1 MARSG
6 VHKESED
13 PLDYSTFM
21 TNMIECLSDKGW
33 SEIQGYPKKFGLALT
48 REESA
53 TVVTTRRVIA
63 FLKGDGLSRAEIQ
76 EAVEEAHKLMK
87 EKAVPPLFPATTVLV
102 FVFDK
107 ADDPEWMLKK
117 AKKKD
122 VLRSKYTFSWVV
134 DLTEST
140 LEKHKGLPLIKS
152 GEPEIRKALACSKS
166 FHVKQQ
172 SWR

>member
-21 TNMIECLSDKGW
+21 TNVVECLLDKGW
-33 SEIQGYPKKFGLALT
+33 REIQEYPKKFGLAVT
-48 REESA
+48 REETA
-53 TVVTTRRVIA
+53 AVVTTRRVIA

-76 EAVEEAHKLMK
+76 EAVEEAHKLMN

-107 ADDPEWMLKK
+107 AEDTEWILKK
-117 AKKKD
+117 AKKQD
-122 VLRSKYTFSWVV
+122 VLKSKYTVSWVV
-134 DLTEST
+134 DLTENT
-140 LEKHKGLPLIKS
+140 LKKHKGLPLIKS
-152 GEPEIRKALACSKS
+152 GEAEIRKVFK
-166 FHVKQQ
+166 
-172 SWR
+172 